1 MVKLGL
7 REANQEFSKVVRAV
21 RAGHEV
27 ILTDRGKPIAVVKP
41 LQPHGPE
48 KAFQAMVTEGLI
60 RPSQQRGPM
69 KISRF
74 RPLKSIGKPLSEAIS
89 ADREER
95 F

>member
-27 ILTDRGKPIAVVKP
+27 VLTDRGKAIAVVKP
-41 LQPHGPE
+41 LHPHGPE

-74 RPLKSIGKPLSEAIS
+74 RPLKSMGKPLSEAIS

>member
-1 MVKLGL
+1 M
-7 REANQEFSKVVRAV
+7 RAV

-74 RPLKSIGKPLSEAIS
+74 RPLKSMGKPLSEAIS

>member
-7 REANQEFSKVVRAV
+7 REANQEFSRVVRAV

-27 ILTDRGKPIAVVKP
+27 ILTDRGKAIAVVKP

-48 KAFQAMVTEGLI
+48 KAFEAMVTEGFI
-60 RPSQQRGPM
+60 RPSRQRGPM
-69 KISRF
+69 KLSRF
-74 RPLKSIGKPLSEAIS
+74 RPLKSMGKPLSETIS
-89 ADREER
+89 ADRAER